1 MWCLQF
7 IYLTNDY
14 KENFGKDSSA
24 RLLSRVLRRHIS
36 FHLSLLRTKSVAPNP
51 GLDTENGPWWL
62 SSHACD
68 VCAPWG
74 WRIDPEPAEDEHPRI
89 PWLGLSPRRSHPRPT
104 NRSATTE
111 DFCSVLMAPLHCSV
125 LALNNWIDWRHS
137 LNSQSYCGCNPVF
150 VFLSPSLIKSPGAG
164 LGKINQHFSIYSC
177 FHEVLSVTSK
187 MYFIVLLFSFAF
199 SLYKT
204 QNWGRE
210 HQPVSECKQLQGV
223 RVQGG
228 VVDLHLWMEFSA
240 VYENN
245 KDLGC
250 LSPAV
255 VTKLIKRRRP
265 KAFTF
270 PTLLSL
276 IWS

>member
-1 MWCLQF
+1 MAFIPCLWCLCSMG
-7 IYLTNDY
+7 L
-14 KENFGKDSSA
+14 KDWSWTLQRMNTPEHPGWDWA
-24 RLLSRVLRRHIS
+24 LGDVIPAPQTDLQQ
-36 FHLSLLRTKSVAPNP
+36 LRT
-51 GLDTENGPWWL
+51 
-62 SSHACD
+62 AC
-68 VCAPWG
+68 
-74 WRIDPEPAEDEHPRI
+74 
-89 PWLGLSPRRSHPRPT
+89 
-104 NRSATTE
+104 SA
-111 DFCSVLMAPLHCSV
+111 LMASLHCSV

-137 LNSQSYCGCNPVF
+137 LNSQSYCGCHPVF
-150 VFLSPSLIKSPGAG
+150 IFLSPSLIKSPSVG

-177 FHEVLSVTSK
+177 FHEVLSVTSNICF
-187 MYFIVLLFSFAF
+187 MVLLFSFAF
-199 SLYKT
+199 SLHKT
-204 QNWGRE
+204 QSCGRE

-228 VVDLHLWMEFSA
+228 VQDLYLWMEFSG
-240 VYENN
+240 VYEDN

-255 VTKLIKRRRP
+255 VTKLRKRRRP